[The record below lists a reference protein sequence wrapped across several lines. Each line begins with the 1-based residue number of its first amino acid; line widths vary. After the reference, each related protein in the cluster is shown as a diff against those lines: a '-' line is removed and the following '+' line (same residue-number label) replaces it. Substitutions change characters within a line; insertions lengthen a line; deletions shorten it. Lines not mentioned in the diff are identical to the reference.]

1 MIPERRA
8 RPKDQK
14 GAYQGAESLLGKGGT
29 SGSVIAARLAA
40 SPARPSVLLLEAG
53 GPNEDAA
60 HLTGAERYEVAFREN
75 SPLNWRYKTEPQWQG
90 QRLDYSRGKGLGGS
104 TAINFCAWAVG
115 SSEDYEEW
123 SRLVDDG
130 AFGWENVQR
139 CLRKVEN
146 LHHDVPEP
154 YRAYIQP
161 NAESESGY
169 TPARTRPAV

>member
-1 MIPERRA
+1 MSPWCRA
-8 RPKDQK
+8 QLKDEK
-14 GAYQGAESLLGKGGT
+14 GAYRDAGSLLGKGGT
-29 SGSVIAARLAA
+29 SGSVIAARLAE
-40 SPARPSVLLLEAG
+40 SPARPSVLVLEAG
-53 GPNEDAA
+53 GANEEAA

-104 TAINFCAWAVG
+104 TAINFCGWAVG
-115 SSEDYEEW
+115 SSEEYEEW

-139 CLRKVEN
+139 CLRRVEN
-146 LHHDVPEP
+146 LHRDVPEP

-161 NAESESGY
+161 KAESE
-169 TPARTRPAV
+169 P